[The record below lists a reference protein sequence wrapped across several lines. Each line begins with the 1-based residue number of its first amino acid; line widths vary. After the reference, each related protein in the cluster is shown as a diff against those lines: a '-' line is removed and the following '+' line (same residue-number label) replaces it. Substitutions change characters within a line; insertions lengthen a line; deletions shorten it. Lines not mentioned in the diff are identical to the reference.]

1 MTPPDPDGGFK
12 VTDRRR
18 RPDQERSQVT
28 PGARAAEPPPRRAP
42 AEPTA
47 PRDLTGLFVMLASS
61 ALIGFGESPDALT
74 GQVHRDLGQARE
86 AIEMLRLLRERTQGN
101 RTPDEDRLLDQILY
115 DLQLSFVRTTKER
128 SG

>member
-1 MTPPDPDGGFK
+1 MTPADPDEGFR

-18 RPDQERSQVT
+18 RPDQEASQLT
-28 PGARAAEPPPRRAP
+28 PGARAAEPPRRRAH
-42 AEPTA
+42 AEPTG
-47 PRDLTGLFVMLASS
+47 PRDLTPLFAMLASS
-61 ALIGFGESPDALT
+61 ALIGIGESPDPLT